1 MMLMRSAYTY
11 LTMRKLKIFSI
22 EITADERPKA
32 IRKIWIKATV
42 AGIIGAVFG
51 TLGSALGAS
60 CVQNDLVNVLDFW
73 PQGLWLGVCCVAG
86 SAMGRVQ
93 RLKVVKEDE

>member
-1 MMLMRSAYTY
+1 MDKGYS
-11 LTMRKLKIFSI
+11 SGNN
-22 EITADERPKA
+22 
-32 IRKIWIKATV
+32 WCS
-42 AGIIGAVFG
+42 FG

-73 PQGLWLGVCCVAG
+73 PQGLWLGVCCGAG